1 MSIFEYSQ
9 IYLTKAYKEFGGI
22 QKSPRNALF
31 IIVGMPYDST
41 TTFRP
46 GTRFAPSAIREAS
59 INIETNSL
67 LSTTFLEDVE
77 FYDVGDLDLIGL
89 DIREALRRITSI
101 SQEAVSMKKILLSIG
116 GEHTIT
122 YGILKGMK
130 FDTLF
135 IFDAHL
141 DLRDEYP
148 AGVKYGHATVIR
160 RIYEEFRP
168 AKLFI
173 IGARAFSKEER
184 KFAENNNINILD
196 IRYIKE
202 NFNECIKKIKG
213 ATENSSRIY
222 ISIDMDVFDPTY
234 APAVSNPEP
243 FGLSLSEFLNLIKSM
258 LSRKVV
264 GVDLV
269 EVSPLYD
276 NGNTAILASKILLE
290 CMATIWSS
298 QP

>member
-9 IYLTKAYKEFGGI
+9 IYLTKAYKEFAGI
-22 QKSPRNALF
+22 QKSSRNALF
-31 IIVGMPYDST
+31 IVVGMPYDST

-67 LSTTFLEDVE
+67 LSNTFLEDVE
-77 FYDVGDLDLIGL
+77 FYDAGDLDLIGL
-89 DIREALRRITSI
+89 DVREALRRITSI
-101 SQEAVSMKKILLSIG
+101 SQEAFSMKKILFSIG

-130 FDTLF
+130 VDTLL

-148 AGVKYGHATVIR
+148 TGVRYGHATVTR
-160 RIYEEFRP
+160 RIYEELRP

-184 KFAENNNINILD
+184 EFAEKSNINILD
-196 IRYIKE
+196 IRYVKE

-222 ISIDMDVFDPTY
+222 ISIDMDVFDPAY

-243 FGLSLSEFLNLIKSM
+243 FGLSPGEFFNLIKSM

-264 GVDLV
+264 GADLV

-276 NGNTAILASKILLE
+276 NGNTAIFASKILLE